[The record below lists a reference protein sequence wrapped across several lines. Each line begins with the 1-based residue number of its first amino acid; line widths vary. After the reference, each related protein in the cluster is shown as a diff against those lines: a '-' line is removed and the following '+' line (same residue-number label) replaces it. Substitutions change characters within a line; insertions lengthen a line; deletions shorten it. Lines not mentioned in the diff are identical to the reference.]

1 LSTGPK
7 VLSCDRH
14 SLSTIAHV
22 APRFATL
29 LSLPFEGRYAG
40 LDLTPREQKERAIL
54 ALNGLLSGL
63 AQKRPAL
70 LILEEGHWIDPTTL
84 ELFTRTID
92 RLQRWPV
99 LLIVTFRPSSKRGR
113 ATIPVAAMI
122 E

>member
-1 LSTGPK
+1 
-7 VLSCDRH
+7 
-14 SLSTIAHV
+14 
-22 APRFATL
+22 
-29 LSLPFEGRYAG
+29 LPFEGRYAG